1 VPGSTPVWGLF
12 HSVRAPVENA
22 KDDGSCHTKNHQASH
37 KTPTT
42 HTDDPSVTHPNLHLL
57 VDNHSNRS
65 TRGTRTVP
73 RVKAGLVINFFA
85 ARGHIVLVPTRFETH
100 WALHFEETS
109 GSSSGLSVM
118 VPTRESIATL
128 ETHRDPWT
136 SVDPGHIFLWAL

>member
-1 VPGSTPVWGLF
+1 M
-12 HSVRAPVENA
+12 RAPL
-22 KDDGSCHTKNHQASH
+22 DHTKYNHPSHSKNHQASH

-42 HTDDPSVTHPNLHLL
+42 HTDNPSVTHPNLHLL

-73 RVKAGLVINFFA
+73 RVKAGPVINFFA
-85 ARGHIVLVPTRFETH
+85 ARGQIVLVPTQFETH